1 MSIKNTHCDYCKNE
15 LKSPPKTK
23 KDKSG
28 LFYSVDSEY
37 YFPFVCPFCGGH
49 FCTKHRLP
57 ENHECKDFPRSY
69 RNTAHIS
76 TKLRDF
82 DITHKPEIKKDSSG
96 KYVIVNKTYKTS
108 LLKRITNKIKKKRV

>member
-1 MSIKNTHCDYCKNE
+1 MSTKNTHCDYCKNE
-15 LKSPPKTK
+15 LKSPPKAK
-23 KDKSG
+23 KSKSG
-28 LFYSVDSEY
+28 IFYSVDSEY

-76 TKLRDF
+76 T
-82 DITHKPEIKKDSSG
+82 EIK
-96 KYVIVNKTYKTS
+96 YNNKLIQELRENASARNS
-108 LLKRITNKIKKKRV
+108 LWKSAKNKIKKKFRV